1 MTTAPSTL
9 MTIIIEPSGRDGV
22 TQPLIALFH
31 SIGTKFNSIKNENP
45 MMDTNAMMIFSI
57 LG

>member
-1 MTTAPSTL
+1 MTTAPNTL
-9 MTIIIEPSGRDGV
+9 IIIIVEPSGKDGV
-22 TQPLIALFH
+22 TQPFTALFH

-45 MMDTNAMMIFSI
+45 MIDTNAMMIFSI